1 MSKAQWAEILI
12 ATRRF
17 WSHLRGL
24 RHVAWKKTPLKIIHA
39 RDGSSTQKESS
50 SNWHDHH
57 RAWKNVLLPVVF
69 HANSRTYTYFPDQL
83 FRRLRDMVT
92 DYCQNRCGQAVGST
106 CWQVTGVNFFCI
118 FCFEAFPEDFHV

>member
-17 WSHLRGL
+17 WSHLCGL
-24 RHVAWKKTPLKIIHA
+24 RHVAWKKRTAKNQFA

-69 HANSRTYTYFPDQL
+69 HANPGLIPTFPINSSGGYEIWSPTIVKIAVAK
-83 FRRLRDMVT
+83 RLEVP
-92 DYCQNRCGQAVGST
+92 VGRS
-106 CWQVTGVNFFCI
+106 Q
-118 FCFEAFPEDFHV
+118 E